1 MPDASPPAASCGTG
15 SAKPINVRKALLTDV
30 TSLVGLINDFAAQGI
45 MLPRTEFELAEN
57 IRDFTVAVIDGEL
70 AGCGALHFYGPHTG
84 EIRSLAVRPDC
95 QHLGIG
101 RSIME
106 ALEAEAQAHG
116 LRSVFAFT
124 YIPNFFARLGYR
136 EVDRRLLPAKVW
148 KDCLRCPKLQ
158 CCDEIA
164 VQKVFQENGG
174 AILINGDEIPANE
187 PVILPIVGKK

>member
-1 MPDASPPAASCGTG
+1 MPDAAPAAAACGTG
-15 SAKPINVRKALLTDV
+15 HTRTISVRKALLTDV
-30 TSLVGLINDFAAQGI
+30 KPLVGLINGFAAQGI

-57 IRDFTVAVIDGEL
+57 IRDFTVAVVDGEL

-95 QHLGIG
+95 QHMGIG

-124 YIPNFFARLGYR
+124 YIPDFFAKLSYR

-164 VQKVFQENGG
+164 VQKIFQENDS
-174 AILINGDEIPANE
+174 AILINGEDIPANE
-187 PVILPIVGKK
+187 PVIIPLVGKK